1 MNRSLL
7 MKCSLDVNY
16 FVHVYELKSQMC
28 AAKNSCLEN
37 IYRLCRKA
45 EWLVFFVNR
54 LPNKVE
60 VQLIQ
65 NNTEMSSEKEVV
77 LLARF
82 MSGRGSDKP
91 LNLQILPRWL
101 IYVDRYRAKR
111 KPFFEAIHFKEDWIG
126 FCKLP
131 QDWKY

>member
-1 MNRSLL
+1 M
-7 MKCSLDVNY
+7 
-16 FVHVYELKSQMC
+16 
-28 AAKNSCLEN
+28 
-37 IYRLCRKA
+37 
-45 EWLVFFVNR
+45 
-54 LPNKVE
+54 E

-77 LLARF
+77 LLAHF

-126 FCKLP
+126 FCKLT